1 MYIIGSTHDTVLIWA
16 YGVNRTLE
24 RGGAP
29 DDGESI
35 TRNLFNFAFDGAS
48 GKVLA
53 FICLKCAK

>member
-1 MYIIGSTHDTVLIWA
+1 MYIIGSVHDAVLIWA

-35 TRNLFNFAFDGAS
+35 TRNLFDFVIDGAT
-48 GKVLA
+48 GQVL
-53 FICLKCAK
+53 